1 MPREQVV
8 VKNGVR
14 ARVVKFEEPD
24 DLVEEKVDVQRTAEE
39 IEWARF
45 QWRWAK
51 WKRRYD
57 FRPPDPANL
66 QSGISG

>member
-8 VKNGVR
+8 VKNGLR

-45 QWRWAK
+45 QGRWAR
-51 WKRRYD
+51 WKRQYD
-57 FRPPDPANL
+57 FSPPDPTNL
-66 QSGISG
+66 QVQVYG